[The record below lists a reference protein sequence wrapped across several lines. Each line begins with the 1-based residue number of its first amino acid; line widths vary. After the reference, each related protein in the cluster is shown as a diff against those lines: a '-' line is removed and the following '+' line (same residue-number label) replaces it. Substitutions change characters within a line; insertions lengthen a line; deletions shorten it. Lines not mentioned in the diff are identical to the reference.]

1 MRDKKNTCRRPA
13 LRAVRPNTRRRLRR
27 LGCRVL
33 VHAPLDFTYGCLDD
47 NGPVGVVERSCPGDQ
62 RPHALESQRPD
73 IDGVVPPT
81 LNRTV
86 QHATYH
92 AHNVP
97 ISTALFNRH
106 EQQRHTS
113 DHRRCGRAAI
123 QGNGEPLHSLV
134 IDDKPVLGLHRASYV
149 ARSIGYVA
157 AVGAAALGCGYARG
171 KRAADLNVL
180 GRWRDVVVRRHVICP
195 EMMAVNREVC
205 ADWQ

>member
-62 RPHALESQRPD
+62 RP
-73 IDGVVPPT
+73 
-81 LNRTV
+81 
-86 QHATYH
+86 YH